1 MDSWR
6 ACRTLGDR
14 LRWVREEGLGL
25 SSTHKAQAFLEELA
39 DGERPSA
46 TSFSAV
52 GRYESG
58 KRIPGVD
65 YINAL
70 AEAAGVS
77 SGWIVTGEGSP
88 DGPVPGPGYSEGARF
103 VLDKVEETTKNLW
116 EVLGEQRGG
125 ASDPAQGV
133 ELSAAVSD
141 NGATVADAELS
152 REGGDDDS
160 MSVGDRVRESEERAT
175 REFEER
181 ARKTVARIRRE
192 EARNREQLEA
202 ALERSEAE
210 LERVRARAA
219 ADSPADNIL
228 VFPGGWSGVSD
239 SKGPT
244 ASRLVDVLQLAAAA
258 GGGSFELDEKVVGRA
273 SFPYDWLNSKGL
285 DPARC
290 SVIGVVGDSMEPTLT
305 DGCSIL
311 VNRATRRRRV
321 GKLYVLLTGYEGL
334 VVKRAGKDEDGT
346 WLLMSDSEAYP
357 PVPWGDD
364 DTLIGEVK
372 SATRTAWVGV

>member
-1 MDSWR
+1 MLGVRLAESRKR
-6 ACRTLGDR
+6 AGWSQHQLAIELGGRYDQSVISAVENKRSSLR
-14 LRWVREEGLGL
+14 LTGAVKAAQVLDVSLDYLLGL
-25 SSTHKAQAFLEELA
+25 T
-39 DGERPSA
+39 DDP
-46 TSFSAV
+46 T
-52 GRYESG
+52 
-58 KRIPGVD
+58 PVD
-65 YINAL
+65 
-70 AEAAGVS
+70 
-77 SGWIVTGEGSP
+77 
-88 DGPVPGPGYSEGARF
+88 D
-103 VLDKVEETTKNLW
+103 
-116 EVLGEQRGG
+116 
-125 ASDPAQGV
+125 
-133 ELSAAVSD
+133 
-141 NGATVADAELS
+141 
-152 REGGDDDS
+152 
-160 MSVGDRVRESEERAT
+160 
-175 REFEER
+175 
-181 ARKTVARIRRE
+181 RRE
-192 EARNREQLEA
+192 ELEA
-202 ALERSEAE
+202 ALQRVRAQAQRSEEE
-210 LERVRARAA
+210 LERLRAQAA